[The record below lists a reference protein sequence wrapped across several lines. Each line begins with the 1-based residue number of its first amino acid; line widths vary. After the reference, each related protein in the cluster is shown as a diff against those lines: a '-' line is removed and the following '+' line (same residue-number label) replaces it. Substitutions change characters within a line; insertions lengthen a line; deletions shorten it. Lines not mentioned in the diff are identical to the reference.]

1 MAGEHEQEQM
11 QRIVEL
17 RGLPPRAM
25 LERAPRRE
33 LFFCA
38 AGTPLVPQPSA
49 DADQVRCLVKP
60 TFTRKLT
67 VTTHLQMTA
76 TTCLQ

>member
-49 DADQVRCLVKP
+49 DADQVRRLV
-60 TFTRKLT
+60 
-67 VTTHLQMTA
+67 
-76 TTCLQ
+76 